1 MAEKKNAEWINKG
14 HAGENWYRPFEQNA
28 GKGWGWG
35 WIFFPFGLIG
45 PAIGAVIGIIFI
57 IISLWTLKF
66 VNVAVQ
72 SQFISLMISAVTA
85 NIWVFFL
92 FSLAMGYLD
101 YLIKRSPLAFFT
113 LYPVSNAAGITFAA
127 WILSWVFRTVGAF
140 SGVGALLSLGT
151 LARANLAWIFVIFL
165 ILGYLSLS
173 VAKKRT

>member
-1 MAEKKNAEWINKG
+1 MAEKKKGEWINKG
-14 HAGENWYRPFEQNA
+14 RAGETWYHPLEENA

-45 PAIGAVIGIIFI
+45 PLIGAVIGIIFI
-57 IISLWTLKF
+57 IISLWALKF

-72 SQFISLMISAVTA
+72 SQFISLMIGAVTA

-113 LYPVSNAAGITFAA
+113 LYPVSNAAGITFTA
-127 WILSWVFRTVGAF
+127 WVLSWVFRTVGAF
-140 SGVGALLSLGT
+140 SGVEALLWLGT
-151 LARANLAWIFVIFL
+151 LARENLAWIFIIFL
-165 ILGYLSLS
+165 ILGYISLL
-173 VAKKRT
+173 AARKK